1 MVGLRLRRL
10 TDSVRGVIV
19 AGCDRGHA
27 VGIER
32 GMPERNG
39 AGRHEHHAG
48 KSRPRKH
55 RAPERTGETTHPLT
69 IIHRMIRAF
78 ATAAAMTVI
87 AAAGPAAR
95 AQDWLDAYR
104 APAAQLIKDSQSTD
118 FGWNRLAELTDT
130 FGPRI
135 TGSKNLERAIEWAV
149 AEMTKDGLEPHT
161 EPVSVPVWV
170 RGDERLDMISP
181 AAQPIVML
189 GLGGSVGTP
198 DEGIQAPVLV
208 VSSFDDLKAKAAH
221 AKGRIVLFNVP
232 YTSYGPTVAY
242 RTGGAS
248 AAARAG
254 AVAALVRAVGP
265 AGLRTPHTGIM
276 EYAEGVAR
284 IPTAAIPTEDADRLQ
299 RLQDRGVETVLR
311 LRMQARALPNA
322 PSVNVVGEIPGRE
335 KPEEIVL
342 IGCHFDSWDVGTG
355 ASDDA
360 VGCIV
365 TWEALRLIKK
375 AGLQPRR
382 TIRLV
387 LWTSEENGIH
397 GGAAYLKA
405 HADKASRHVLALES
419 DSGIFEPSS
428 IGLSGN
434 DAARAVM
441 TRVMSLLAPLGLEK
455 LGPGGGGADIGPIA
469 SAGGVP
475 TMSYNGD
482 STKYFTIHHT
492 PADTID
498 RIAKAEVSKAAAAI
512 AVIAYV
518 TADMPQ
524 RLPR

>member
-1 MVGLRLRRL
+1 MPRSL
-10 TDSVRGVIV
+10 SIV
-19 AGCDRGHA
+19 F
-27 VGIER
+27 
-32 GMPERNG
+32 
-39 AGRHEHHAG
+39 
-48 KSRPRKH
+48 S
-55 RAPERTGETTHPLT
+55 
-69 IIHRMIRAF
+69 
-78 ATAAAMTVI
+78 ATALVLAFT
-87 AAAGPAAR
+87 AAR
-95 AQDWLDAYR
+95 PSAQDWVDAYR
-104 APAAQLIKDSQSTD
+104 EPASRLIKESQSTD

-130 FGPRI
+130 FGHRI

-149 AEMTKDGLEPHT
+149 AEMTKDGLEPHK
-161 EPVSVPVWV
+161 EPVMVPVWV
-170 RGDERLDMISP
+170 RGEERLDMLAP
-181 AAQPIVML
+181 AEQPIVML

-198 DEGIQAPVLV
+198 PAGIQAPLLV
-208 VSSFDDLKAKAAH
+208 VSSFDDLKAKAAQ

-232 YTSYGPTVAY
+232 FTSYGQTVAY
-242 RTGGAS
+242 RTGGAV

-254 AVAALVRAVGP
+254 AVAALVRSVGP

-284 IPTAAIPTEDADRLQ
+284 IPAAAIPTEDADRLQ
-299 RLQDRGVETVLR
+299 RLQDRGVETMLR
-311 LRMQARALPNA
+311 LRMQARSEAAA
-322 PSVNVVGEIPGRE
+322 PSANVVGEIPGRE

-365 TWEALRLIKK
+365 TWEAMRLIKK
-375 AGLQPRR
+375 LGLQPRR

-405 HADKASRHVLALES
+405 HAAKASNYVLALES
-419 DSGIFEPSS
+419 DSGVFEPAS
-428 IGLSGN
+428 IGLTGSSG
-434 DAARAVM
+434 ARAVM

-469 SAGGVP
+469 QAGGTP
-475 TMSYNGD
+475 TMAYSGD

-498 RIAKAEVSKAAAAI
+498 RISKAEVSKAAAAI

-518 TADMPQ
+518 TADIPE

>member
-1 MVGLRLRRL
+1 ML
-10 TDSVRGVIV
+10 TMT
-19 AGCDRGHA
+19 AG
-27 VGIER
+27 
-32 GMPERNG
+32 
-39 AGRHEHHAG
+39 
-48 KSRPRKH
+48 S
-55 RAPERTGETTHPLT
+55 
-69 IIHRMIRAF
+69 
-78 ATAAAMTVI
+78 TV
-87 AAAGPAAR
+87 R
-95 AQDWLDAYR
+95 AQDWLDTYR
-104 APAAQLIKDSQSTD
+104 APAAQLIKESQSTD

-130 FGPRI
+130 FGNRI

-149 AEMTKDGLEPHT
+149 AELAKDGLEPRT
-161 EPVSVPVWV
+161 EPVMVPVWV
-170 RGDERLDMISP
+170 RGEERLDMIAP

-198 DEGIQAPVLV
+198 EAGIQAPVLV
-208 VSSFDDLKAKAAH
+208 VSSFDDLEAKAAQ

-232 YTSYGPTVAY
+232 FTSYGPTVAY
-242 RTGGAS
+242 RTGGA
-248 AAARAG
+248 AAAAKAG
-254 AVAALVRAVGP
+254 AVAALVRSVGP

-276 EYAEGVAR
+276 EYEAGVAR

-311 LRMQARALPNA
+311 LRMQARSEAAA
-322 PSVNVVGEIPGRE
+322 PSANVIGEIPGRE

-365 TWEALRLIKK
+365 TWEALRLIKTL
-375 AGLQPRR
+375 GLQPRR

-405 HADKASRHVLALES
+405 HADKASQHVLALES
-419 DSGIFEPSS
+419 DSGIFEPAS
-428 IGLSGN
+428 IGLSGS
-434 DAARAVM
+434 DAARATM
-441 TRVMSLLAPLGLEK
+441 QRVMSLLAPLGLEK

-469 SAGGVP
+469 AAGGTP

-518 TADMPQ
+518 TADMPE
-524 RLPR
+524 RLGR

>member
-1 MVGLRLRRL
+1 MSHL
-10 TDSVRGVIV
+10 
-19 AGCDRGHA
+19 
-27 VGIER
+27 
-32 GMPERNG
+32 
-39 AGRHEHHAG
+39 
-48 KSRPRKH
+48 
-55 RAPERTGETTHPLT
+55 LT
-69 IIHRMIRAF
+69 IIHSMNRH
-78 ATAAAMTVI
+78 AAALCLALIV
-87 AAAGPAAR
+87 ASGHAVP

-104 APAAQLIKDSQSTD
+104 APASRLIAESQSSD

-130 FGPRI
+130 FGHRI
-135 TGSKNLERAIEWAV
+135 TGSKNLERAIAWAA
-149 AEMTKDGLEPHT
+149 AEMKKDGLAVRS
-161 EPVSVPVWV
+161 EPVMVPHWV
-170 RGDERLDMISP
+170 RGHEQLDMIAP
-181 AAQPIVML
+181 AEQPIAIL

-198 DEGIQAPVLV
+198 EGGIEARVLV
-208 VSSFDDLKAKAAH
+208 VSSFDDLTAKADD

-232 YTSYGPTVAY
+232 FTNYGRTVAY

-248 AAARAG
+248 AAAKAG

-265 AGLRTPHTGIM
+265 TGLRTPHTGIM
-276 EYAEGVAR
+276 EYADGVAR
-284 IPTAAIPTEDADRLQ
+284 IPTAAIPAEDADRLQ

-311 LRMQARALPNA
+311 LRMDAKALPQVESANLI
-322 PSVNVVGEIPGRE
+322 GEIRGRE

-365 TWEALRLIKK
+365 TWEALRLIRKL
-375 AGLQPRR
+375 GLEPRR

-397 GGAAYLKA
+397 GGAAYAKA
-405 HADKASRHVLALES
+405 HAAEAAQHVLALES
-419 DSGIFEPSS
+419 DSGIFEPAS
-428 IGLSGN
+428 IGLSGS
-434 DAARAVM
+434 DGARAVM
-441 TRVMSLLAPLGLEK
+441 TRVMSLLAPLGLET

-469 SAGGVP
+469 AAGGVP

-512 AVIAYV
+512 AVITFV
-518 TADMPQ
+518 TADMPE

>member
-1 MVGLRLRRL
+1 MNRHLAALSLALV
-10 TDSVRGVIV
+10 TTSW
-19 AGCDRGHA
+19 ASGHA
-27 VGIER
+27 V
-32 GMPERNG
+32 
-39 AGRHEHHAG
+39 
-48 KSRPRKH
+48 
-55 RAPERTGETTHPLT
+55 L
-69 IIHRMIRAF
+69 
-78 ATAAAMTVI
+78 
-87 AAAGPAAR
+87 

-104 APAAQLIKDSQSTD
+104 APASRLIAESQSSD

-135 TGSKNLERAIEWAV
+135 TGSTNLERAIAWAA
-149 AEMTKDGLEPHT
+149 AEMKKDGFEVRTERVMVPH
-161 EPVSVPVWV
+161 WV
-170 RGDERLDMISP
+170 RGHEQLDMIVP
-181 AAQPIVML
+181 AEQPIVVL

-198 DEGIQAPVLV
+198 AGGLQAPVLV
-208 VSSFDDLKAKAAH
+208 VSSFDDLTAKAAH

-232 YTSYGPTVAY
+232 FTNYGRTVAY
-242 RTGGAS
+242 RTGGAT
-248 AAARAG
+248 AAAKAG

-265 AGLRTPHTGIM
+265 TGLRTPHTGIM

-284 IPTAAIPTEDADRLQ
+284 IPTAAIPAEDADRLQ

-311 LRMQARALPNA
+311 LRMDAKSLPLVESANLI
-322 PSVNVVGEIPGRE
+322 GEIRGRE

-365 TWEALRLIKK
+365 TWEALRLIRKL
-375 AGLQPRR
+375 GLEPRR

-397 GGAAYLKA
+397 GGAAYAKA
-405 HADKASRHVLALES
+405 HAAEAAQHVLALES
-419 DSGIFEPSS
+419 DSGIFEPAS
-428 IGLSGN
+428 IGLSGS
-434 DAARAVM
+434 DAARAIM
-441 TRVMSLLAPLGLEK
+441 TRVMSLLAPLGLET

-469 SAGGVP
+469 AAGGVP

-512 AVIAYV
+512 AVITFV
-518 TADMPQ
+518 TADMPD

>member
-1 MVGLRLRRL
+1 MKRSLSAALGLVLAF
-10 TDSVRGVIV
+10 T
-19 AGCDRGHA
+19 AG
-27 VGIER
+27 
-32 GMPERNG
+32 
-39 AGRHEHHAG
+39 
-48 KSRPRKH
+48 S
-55 RAPERTGETTHPLT
+55 
-69 IIHRMIRAF
+69 
-78 ATAAAMTVI
+78 AAH
-87 AAAGPAAR
+87 

-104 APAAQLIKDSQSTD
+104 APAARIIQESQSTD

-130 FGPRI
+130 FGHRI
-135 TGSKNLERAIEWAV
+135 TGSKNLDRAIEWAV
-149 AEMTKDGLEPHT
+149 AEMTKDGLEPHS
-161 EPVSVPVWV
+161 EPVSVPVWI
-170 RGDERLDMISP
+170 RGEERLDMIAP
-181 AAQPIVML
+181 AEQSIVML

-198 DEGIQAPVLV
+198 EGGIEAPVLV
-208 VSSFDDLKAKAAH
+208 VSSFDDLKAKAAQ
-221 AKGRIVLFNVP
+221 ANGRIVLFNVP

-254 AVAALVRAVGP
+254 AVASLVRAVGP

-276 EYAEGVAR
+276 EYAEGVPR

-299 RLQDRGVETVLR
+299 RLQDRGIETVLR
-311 LRMQARALPNA
+311 LKMQARSEAAA
-322 PSVNVVGEIPGRE
+322 PSANVVGEIPGRE

-365 TWEALRLIKK
+365 TWEALRIIKK
-375 AGLQPRR
+375 LGLQPRR

-405 HADKASRHVLALES
+405 HAGKASQHVLALES
-419 DSGIFEPSS
+419 DSGIFEPAS
-428 IGLSGN
+428 IGLSGS
-434 DAARAVM
+434 DAARATMQRVM
-441 TRVMSLLAPLGLEK
+441 TLLAPLGLDK

-492 PADTID
+492 PADTVD
-498 RIAKAEVSKAAAAI
+498 RIAKSEVSKAAAAI

-518 TADMPQ
+518 TADMPE
-524 RLPR
+524 RLAK